1 MRHNKR
7 LVLSVTLAVFVLGIA
22 AVAIAQDV
30 TKEVTHVIVLPAVD
44 KTGKLSDAVIR
55 KATAAV
61 ALALEDI
68 GAYTVTS
75 TADLEREIAAM
86 GLRLPLTK
94 AQQLRLAQRLHA
106 DKVVTPY
113 IYELWVDKSSGAGR
127 CKIEIQALDSIAEE
141 VTNGGIGSAE
151 VRPIPGWDGDVMNVM
166 NELLRQA
173 AEMAVRDME
182 RRRVPRGAVEMID
195 DLGGVHINL
204 GRRDGLAI
212 GHELVVMRGFYR
224 KELDKVIM
232 RKIGTIV
239 VTEIHSDRAV
249 ARVASGMPPRTGDR
263 VYVLYRPVSV
273 EKAIKQR
280 RKITKTWRWLVAL
293 GALAG
298 AVAVGS
304 GGHRKSAPAGHAYL
318 SQQTIGGPVFIRV
331 ENVMHHPLPDPYRNI
346 KGYIIFRGE
355 VPGIDTDHPE
365 NIVHVSGESY
375 FRYWDDDTT
384 ARPGIN
390 ATKEWTYIGRGGDE
404 EDASYDITYNHRPL
418 EPGHTY
424 YYRMR
429 RIVSP
434 YEPQIPIATQ
444 QVRTGQVE
452 WEEAEWDFEP
462 SMDAVL
468 SDPSSPLGP
477 VTYVQ
482 PAIPQEP
489 RDGSTTVNPQEIR
502 FVWNLQTGP
511 NDGTGGGRNARYQ
524 LVVFRRDNMTS
535 PVYVSDPMRPTTT
548 TMTLVVRDPDGNIFK
563 PDTDYVWMVGH
574 YVEGEVQPRGPI
586 RGLPLILSQRFEF
599 RTVSAPPGPVGSTQ
613 WHDGRLIRR
622 GPLGEIRTRRRK

>member
-1 MRHNKR
+1 MQMRHKEK
-7 LVLSVTLAVFVLGIA
+7 LILIVTLSIFALSAGAVV
-22 AVAIAQDV
+22 VAQDA
-30 TKEVTHVIVLPAVD
+30 TRDVTHVIVLPAVD
-44 KTGKLSDAVIR
+44 KTGKLSKALVE

-61 ALALEDI
+61 ALALEDV
-68 GAYTVTS
+68 GAYTITS
-75 TADLEREIAAM
+75 TTDLERTLATM
-86 GLRLPLTK
+86 GLRLPLSK
-94 AQQLRLAQRLHA
+94 AQQLRLAERLHA
-106 DKVVTPY
+106 DKIVTPY
-113 IYELWVDKSSGAGR
+113 IHVLRVDPNSGAGV
-127 CKIEIQALDSIAEE
+127 CKIEIQALDTIAEE
-141 VTNGGIGSAE
+141 VTNGGIGEATS
-151 VRPIPGWDGDVMNVM
+151 RPIPGWDGDVTNVT

-173 AEMAVRDME
+173 AELAVRDME

-212 GHELVVMRGFYR
+212 GHELVVLRGFYR
-224 KELDKVIM
+224 KELDKVVM

-239 VTEIHSDRAV
+239 VQEVHADRAV

-273 EKAIKQR
+273 EKAVKQR

-293 GALAG
+293 GMLAG

-304 GGHRKSAPAGHAYL
+304 GGHRKSAPKGRAYL
-318 SQQTIGGPVFIRV
+318 AQQTVGGPVFIRV
-331 ENVMHHPLPDPYRNI
+331 ENVMAHPVPDPYRTV

-355 VPGIDTDHPE
+355 VPGIDTDDPE
-365 NIVHVSGESY
+365 NIVHVSGERY
-375 FRYWDDDTT
+375 FRYWDDDTS
-384 ARPGIN
+384 AVPDKN

-424 YYRMR
+424 YYRIR

-434 YEPQIPIATQ
+434 YEPQIPIATG
-444 QVRTGQVE
+444 QVRANQAIE
-452 WEEAEWDFEP
+452 WADAEWDFEP
-462 SMDAVL
+462 SMEAVL

-477 VTYVQ
+477 VTYIE
-482 PAIPQEP
+482 PALPQEP

-502 FVWNLQTGP
+502 FVWNLQTP
-511 NDGTGGGRNARYQ
+511 PQDGGRNARYR
-524 LVVFRRDNMTS
+524 LVVFRRDNMTA
-535 PVYVSDPMRPTTT
+535 PVYMSDPIRPTTT
-548 TMTLVVRDPDGNIFK
+548 TMSLVVRDPDGNIFK

-574 YVEGEVQPRGPI
+574 YVDGEAEPHGPI

-599 RTVSAPPGPVGSTQ
+599 RTVSTPPGPVGSAR

-622 GPLGEIRTRRRK
+622 GPLGEIRTRRR